1 MVSPTEETTRG
12 YLVVRR
18 FDSGRVHK
26 NVGKRI
32 RKTM

>member
-18 FDSGRVHK
+18 FDSGRVH
-26 NVGKRI
+26 VILVAYTAVKR
-32 RKTM
+32 